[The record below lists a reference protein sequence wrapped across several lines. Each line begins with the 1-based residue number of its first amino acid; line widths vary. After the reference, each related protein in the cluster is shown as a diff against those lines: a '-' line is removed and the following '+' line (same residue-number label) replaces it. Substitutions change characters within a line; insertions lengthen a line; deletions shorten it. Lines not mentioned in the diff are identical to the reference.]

1 MLLEQ
6 NEPAMARPPL
16 VDGFRPFFVAV
27 VVRDYQRYYPTI
39 ETIDERRAL
48 MDPIRLDLAVG
59 SSHETT
65 PTIVVVSV
73 VFLQEIWSV
82 E

>member
-6 NEPAMARPPL
+6 NEPAMATAPL
-16 VDGFRPFFVAV
+16 ADGFRPFAAA
-27 VVRDYQRYYPTI
+27 VVRDYQRYYPRT

-48 MDPIRLDLAVG
+48 MDPIRLDLEAG

-65 PTIVVVSV
+65 PTVVVVSV
-73 VFLQEIWSV
+73 AFLQVIWSV